1 MVDIIGAINGWGFA
15 NIFGAWNETKAA
27 KKEQLTQSGGIPTP
41 VKNMKVKWDDYIPNI
56 YRKKNMIQTT
66 NQQCVSLR
74 DYWLLTTVT
83 KIGIYSPIFA
93 TKKTTNTL
101 SFNEGQTTI
110 GLDFQFFWIWP
121 AWNSK
126 GYS

>member
-56 YRKKNMIQTT
+56 YRKKKTWSKPPTSSVFHWGTT
-66 NQQCVSLR
+66 
-74 DYWLLTTVT
+74 DYWLL
-83 KIGIYSPIFA
+83 
-93 TKKTTNTL
+93 
-101 SFNEGQTTI
+101 
-110 GLDFQFFWIWP
+110 
-121 AWNSK
+121 
-126 GYS
+126 